1 MNRARENLALRKQ
14 LLQARST
21 LCRLRIRHELNTL
34 RDALGWTRSVV
45 TAVTATPVRA
55 AAFGL
60 ALYGVSRTPLARA
73 LALAVRMLLL
83 GRLAKLAL
91 TRWRERA
98 SRACPDPDSQA

>member
-1 MNRARENLALRKQ
+1 MNKAREDLALRKQ

-21 LCRLRIRHELNTL
+21 LCRLRIRHELNTFH
-34 RDALGWTRSVV
+34 DTLGWTRRVV

-60 ALYGVSRTPLARA
+60 ALYGVSRTPLARV

-98 SRACPDPDSQA
+98 TRPGPGPDSQA

>member
-1 MNRARENLALRKQ
+1 MNKTGENLALRKQ

-34 RDALGWTRSVV
+34 RDSLGWTRRMVS
-45 TAVTATPVRA
+45 AVTATPVRA

-60 ALYGVSRTPLARA
+60 ALYGVSRTPLARV
-73 LALAVRMLLL
+73 LALAVRALLL

-91 TRWRERA
+91 TRGRGRPPP
-98 SRACPDPDSQA
+98 S